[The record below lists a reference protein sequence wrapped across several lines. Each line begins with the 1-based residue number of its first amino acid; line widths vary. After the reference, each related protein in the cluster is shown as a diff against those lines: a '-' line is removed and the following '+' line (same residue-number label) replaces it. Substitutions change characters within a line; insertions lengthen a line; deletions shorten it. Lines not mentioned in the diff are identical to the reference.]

1 MTDTTGSNLEENLSW
16 NGSLAIPF
24 PVLNKTK
31 NMNVYNT

>member
-24 PVLNKTK
+24 QIYYMSDSANL
-31 NMNVYNT
+31 